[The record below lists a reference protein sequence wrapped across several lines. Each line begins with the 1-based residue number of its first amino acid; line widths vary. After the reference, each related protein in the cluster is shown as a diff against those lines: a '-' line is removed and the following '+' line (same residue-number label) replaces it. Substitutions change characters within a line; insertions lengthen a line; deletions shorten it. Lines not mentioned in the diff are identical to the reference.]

1 MPGSIEKVDSLTP
14 ECTPNAVTP
23 PAGSRGLG
31 QGGVWPWPRVGWACE
46 HAGRLW
52 VWGGERNSHILEIA
66 DSEADIQPDIDSI
79 SQMP

>member
-1 MPGSIEKVDSLTP
+1 MQRLLLQGIGAWDWEK
-14 ECTPNAVTP
+14 
-23 PAGSRGLG
+23 
-31 QGGVWPWPRVGWACE
+31 GGVWPWPRVGWVCE

-66 DSEADIQPDIDSI
+66 DSEADIQPDGDSI